1 MGTKQPQTA
10 KVRPV
15 KKSKRQ
21 RRMQFI
27 VYIMIL
33 AMLLSSITTGLVM
46 FL

>member
-1 MGTKQPQTA
+1 MGAKQQQIA
-10 KVRPV
+10 KARPG

-21 RRMQFI
+21 RRMQLV
-27 VYIMIL
+27 VYIMII